1 MRRATNFGND
11 NKKILMGQMS
21 QPLTGGGGGGE
32 GGGGIVVAASFTS
45 LFVVCEF
52 AEAVILNHFTLKLAS
67 L

>member
-11 NKKILMGQMS
+11 NKKILTGQMS
-21 QPLTGGGGGGE
+21 QPLTGGGGE